1 MMSYNIFTN
10 IKFGLGIGFGFGV
23 GTSLSKHAELLSQSL
38 YNRFSKPPPPSPP
51 PLPPSILQQHNTYK
65 YDRMKS

>member
-10 IKFGLGIGFGFGV
+10 IKFGIGIGFGFGV
-23 GTSLSKHAELLSQSL
+23 GTSLSKHTELLSQSL
-38 YNRFSKPPPPSPP
+38 YNRFSKPSPP
-51 PLPPSILQQHNTYK
+51 PLPPSIIQQHNTYK